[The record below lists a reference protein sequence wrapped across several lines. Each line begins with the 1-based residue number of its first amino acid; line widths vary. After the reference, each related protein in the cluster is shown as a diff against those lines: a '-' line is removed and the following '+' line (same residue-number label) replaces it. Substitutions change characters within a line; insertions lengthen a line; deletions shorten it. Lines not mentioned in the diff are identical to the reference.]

1 MCVCVC
7 VFPLHSSSLLK
18 DKLRLRISNFKAVE
32 CKSCTLWSKV
42 LTEFHG
48 LVQWYTGHPT
58 LPTGHVRVDVGLE
71 PVCPLPQLLDRYT
84 KLALRTVVDQSLAS
98 LRVVVHHAREVSH
111 KVSSLSGKTKKIH
124 VKSICFRHNLWF
136 LLFRLL
142 MPWKGQSALGTL
154 CDFDCSGFWCHEK
167 VILL

>member
-1 MCVCVC
+1 MCFFFFFFFLIRLMKRDLKHIGVENMIVTLDSLYITMYVCMC

-18 DKLRLRISNFKAVE
+18 DKLRLRISNFKAIE
-32 CKSCTLWSKV
+32 SKSCTLWPKV

-84 KLALRTVVDQSLAS
+84 ELALRPVVDQSLAS
-98 LRVVVHHAREVSH
+98 LRVVVHHVRDVSH
-111 KVSSLSGKTKKIH
+111 KVFSLSGKTKKY
-124 VKSICFRHNLWF
+124 
-136 LLFRLL
+136 
-142 MPWKGQSALGTL
+142 T
-154 CDFDCSGFWCHEK
+154 
-167 VILL
+167 

>member
-1 MCVCVC
+1 MFCFFFFFFFDSLDEKRFETHRCREYDSYSRFIIYNYVCVYVC

-18 DKLRLRISNFKAVE
+18 DKLRLRISNFKAIE
-32 CKSCTLWSKV
+32 SKSCTLWPKV

-84 KLALRTVVDQSLAS
+84 ELALRPVVDQSLAS

-111 KVSSLSGKTKKIH
+111 KVSSL
-124 VKSICFRHNLWF
+124 
-136 LLFRLL
+136 
-142 MPWKGQSALGTL
+142 
-154 CDFDCSGFWCHEK
+154 
-167 VILL
+167 